1 MLLCF
6 NFQLYLLDYN
16 RNSFHGYSIRSQKMY
31 FEKLQ
36 PKKSKEEPIRNVFF
50 FFFKLGIPVFKG
62 TGRLHMPSK
71 KIEKQN
77 INFSTCFQLIS
88 KKMLKQFSFSISELF
103 LLTISESLGKFHMV
117 FIIKFLGIVTEKALF
132 ILTESITN
140 KGTETSGRY
149 GLALNLTM

>member
-16 RNSFHGYSIRSQKMY
+16 RNSFHGYSIRSQKIY

-50 FFFKLGIPVFKG
+50 FFKLGIPVFKD
-62 TGRLHMPSK
+62 TGRQHMPSK

-77 INFSTCFQLIS
+77 INFSTYFQHIS
-88 KKMLKQFSFSISELF
+88 IKMLKQFSFSISELF
-103 LLTISESLGKFHMV
+103 LLTISKSLGKFHMV

-140 KGTETSGRY
+140 KGTETSGRH
-149 GLALNLTM
+149 GLALNLTT